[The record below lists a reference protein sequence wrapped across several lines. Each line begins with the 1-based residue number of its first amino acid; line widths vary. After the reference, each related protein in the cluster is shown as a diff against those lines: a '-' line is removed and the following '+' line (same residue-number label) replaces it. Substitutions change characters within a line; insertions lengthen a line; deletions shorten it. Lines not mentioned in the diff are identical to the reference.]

1 MDQTLSTNVYGS
13 LQGCKHI
20 FAKGKN
26 KGNHCGCI
34 VKKDNLCSK
43 HKKNETPSTT
53 STEFPRKTSA
63 IASVF
68 LQMDNN
74 LQKYGNYGNPDQAE
88 LWVKWI
94 NSVD

>member
-43 HKKNETPSTT
+43 HKKNE
-53 STEFPRKTSA
+53 
-63 IASVF
+63 
-68 LQMDNN
+68 MDNN
-74 LQKYGNYGNPDQAE
+74 LQKYGNYGNPDQVE